1 MINTQNA
8 SNLNITLSNTGAN
21 FNALDN
27 DWIIAKITNN
37 YSTTIVDST
46 GVLLPIVYHG
56 WIAMPSQAESLILSP
71 SETAG
76 YGYISTEATNGIPD
90 TIINPAVSLTGATI
104 ANGTLVY
111 LRYRGSHS
119 TYNGIFEC
127 ITMGSGGAVSSVQ
140 CTGNYLYVTYQ

>member
-1 MINTQNA
+1 MINSQNS
-8 SNLNITLSNTGAN
+8 SNLNISLSSTGAN

-27 DWIIAKITNN
+27 NWIVAKITNS
-37 YSTTIVDST
+37 YSTTIVDAT

-56 WIAMPSQAESLILSP
+56 WISMPSQAESLILNPDTIS
-71 SETAG
+71 G
-76 YGYISTEATNGIPD
+76 YGYVSTDSTNGIPN

-119 TYNGIFEC
+119 KYGGIFEC